1 MTALIKRSK
10 KLLDMSLYKRG
21 LLKRGRITTGR
32 KKKVTDID
40 IEELSR
46 LVLEKYSQKT
56 KSVPLIPDSTT
67 RQTSLNKKDRVKFV
81 AIGADHGAI
90 KFKSIIKVYL
100 ESLGYKVT
108 DVGTHSEESVDYPDF
123 AEAVAK
129 KVASGSCERGIMID
143 GAGIGSCIACNKIKG
158 IRAALCYDN
167 RTIINSREHN
177 NANVLTLGGPLH
189 STAELLEMVKLWLE
203 TRFAGGRHWT
213 RINKITSLER
223 G

>member
-1 MTALIKRSK
+1 
-10 KLLDMSLYKRG
+10 MSLNRQYH
-21 LLKRGRITTGR
+21 LKRALFTTR
-32 KKKVTDID
+32 LKKKVTNIN
-40 IEELSR
+40 IEEITR
-46 LVLEKYSQKT
+46 LVLEKYSEKT
-56 KSVPLIPDSTT
+56 NGDPIIPDSTT
-67 RQTSLNKKDRVKFV
+67 RQVPLNKKDRVKFV

-90 KFKSIIKVYL
+90 KFKSMIKSYL
-100 ESLGYKVT
+100 ETLGYIVT
-108 DVGTHSEESVDYPDF
+108 DVGTHTNESVDYPDF

-129 KVASGSCERGIMID
+129 KVASGTCERGIMID

-203 TRFAGGRHWT
+203 TRFAGGRHWS